1 MLLGILRHHPPWVV
15 SVDLAPLAGEKG
27 GSLCDEAVPLPENL
41 GFSLY
46 LTHCISIHEEKPQS
60 HQTNAA
66 ELLLTQ

>member
-1 MLLGILRHHPPWVV
+1 MW
-15 SVDLAPLAGEKG
+15 VDLALVAAEKG
-27 GSLCDEAVPLPENL
+27 GSLCDEAVLLPDNL

-46 LTHCISIHEEKPQS
+46 LPHCICSQVEKPQS